1 MELNKEYEEKVY
13 SGVLGKI
20 IGVYLGRPF
29 EGWWYDRII
38 KELGPINYYVND
50 KLNMPIQITD
60 DDLTGTFRFINAL
73 KDFNF
78 DKNISSKQI
87 GQTWLNYCLE
97 NQAVLWWGGKGTSSE
112 DTAYQNLKQGIHAPD
127 SGSIKTN
134 GKIVAEQIGA
144 QIFIDGWGLV
154 SPGDP
159 DQAADFAKKAGS
171 VSHDGESVYAAQV
184 VAAMEAMA
192 FIEKDTKKIIEH
204 CKRYIPKDSTIFK
217 LISDIQDW
225 RSGNLDWEQAR
236 EKIDDIY
243 GYEKFIGGVHI
254 VPNHALIIL
263 ALLFAPT
270 IKPSPFIAKSPTL
283 VVDKY
288 SCLG

>member
-1 MELNKEYEEKVY
+1 MKLDHIFENKVY
-13 SGVLGKI
+13 AGVLGKI

-29 EGWWYDRII
+29 EGWPYDKIM
-38 KELGPINYYVND
+38 KELGPIYYYVND
-50 KLNMPIQITD
+50 KLNVPMHVTD
-60 DDLTGTFRFINAL
+60 DDLNGTFAFIRAFE
-73 KDFNF
+73 DFNF

-159 DQAADFAKKAGS
+159 DQAANFAKKAGS
-171 VSHDGESVYAAQV
+171 VSPMVSQYMQL
-184 VAAMEAMA
+184 
-192 FIEKDTKKIIEH
+192 
-204 CKRYIPKDSTIFK
+204 K
-217 LISDIQDW
+217 LLQQW
-225 RSGNLDWEQAR
+225 RPW
-236 EKIDDIY
+236 
-243 GYEKFIGGVHI
+243 
-254 VPNHALIIL
+254 
-263 ALLFAPT
+263 LL
-270 IKPSPFIAKSPTL
+270 
-283 VVDKY
+283 
-288 SCLG
+288 